1 MEENE
6 FKWREKFN
14 QYFWMII
21 VFIMSFVALAFLP
34 LVGGPIEKIGF
45 FFPDTP
51 AGWVI

>member
-1 MEENE
+1 
-6 FKWREKFN
+6 
-14 QYFWMII
+14 MII

-34 LVGGPIEKIGF
+34 LIGGPIEKIGF